1 MIGGES
7 FTIALRGI
15 MANRLRSSLTM
26 LGILIGVGA
35 VIVLV
40 AVGNGSSKAVQNRI
54 DSLGTNTITI
64 MKGFTRG
71 AGGRAGTGTQS
82 QRSLLTAADVQALQD
97 PTQAPDVK
105 SVSPVVTATVTATWQ
120 GSTYAPSSFLGS
132 APSIQE
138 ASNYNVAAGTFF
150 TQQDVDQHNKVVV
163 VGQTVIKNLFAGVNP
178 IGQSVKFNRSTF
190 TVVGTLKS
198 KGSNGFQDQDDVV
211 LAPLTAVQDN
221 LSGSTGGYSSII
233 VEAKSRK
240 VPERRRDRG
249 LLRSSTAPT
258 TSPTR

>member
-15 MANRLRSSLTM
+15 MANKLRSALTM

-82 QRSLLTAADVQALQD
+82 QRSLLTATDVQALQD

-105 SVSPVVTATVTATWQ
+105 SVSPVVNSTVTATWQ

-132 APSIQE
+132 TPSIE
-138 ASNYNVAAGTFF
+138 RRATTRWRRGRSSPSRT
-150 TQQDVDQHNKVVV
+150 TDQHNKVAV
-163 VGQTVIKNLFAGVNP
+163 VGQTVIKNLFGRR
-178 IGQSVKFNRSTF
+178 QSRSA
-190 TVVGTLKS
+190 S
-198 KGSNGFQDQDDVV
+198 
-211 LAPLTAVQDN
+211 
-221 LSGSTGGYSSII
+221 
-233 VEAKSRK
+233 
-240 VPERRRDRG
+240 
-249 LLRSSTAPT
+249 RSSSTVRP
-258 TSPTR
+258 SRSSEP